1 LLYFAKFA
9 FFQKI
14 HNHELMIQLSNR
26 IQALSESET
35 LAMSRKSR
43 ELKAQGHDVINLS
56 LGEPDFN
63 TPVYIKDA
71 AKKAIDDN
79 FTFYPPVAGY
89 QDLREAICLK
99 FKRDNNLEFKP
110 EQIVVST
117 GAKQSI
123 ANVFLSL
130 VNPGDEVLIPA
141 PYWVSYKEIVKVAEG
156 KPVFI
161 PTTVE
166 SEFKLT
172 PAQLEAAITP
182 KAKLMIYSSPCN
194 PTGSVYTREEL
205 RGIAEVL
212 RKYPNIYI
220 IADEIYEHIN
230 FVGKH
235 ESIGQFDWL
244 RDQLIIVNGVS
255 KGFAMTGWRLGYIAA
270 PKEIAQ
276 ACDKLQGQFTSA
288 ASSIA
293 QRAALKAVFTDPDTP
308 EMREMKAAFL
318 ERRDLMLKLLSEVP
332 GMKLNHPEGAFYI
345 FPDIAYYFGKTDGTT
360 AIADSTDLCMYLMN
374 KVYVALVPGDAFGE
388 PNCIRFSYATS
399 KDKLTEAVRRIKGA
413 LGELK

>member
-1 LLYFAKFA
+1 
-9 FFQKI
+9 
-14 HNHELMIQLSNR
+14 MIQLSNR

-89 QDLREAICLK
+89 QDLREAICGK
-99 FKRDNNLEFKP
+99 FRRDNGLEFKP

-156 KPVFI
+156 KAVFI
-161 PTTVE
+161 PTSVE

-172 PAQLEAAITP
+172 PEQLEAAITP

-194 PTGSVYTREEL
+194 PTGSVYTRDEL

-212 RKYPNIYI
+212 RKHPHIYI

-235 ESIGQFDWL
+235 ESMGQFEWL
-244 RDQLIIVNGVS
+244 RDRLIIVNGVS
-255 KGFAMTGWRLGYIAA
+255 KGFAMTGWRIGYIAA

-293 QRAALKAVFTDPDTP
+293 QRAALKAVSADPDTP

-318 ERRDLMLKLLSEVP
+318 ERRDLMITLLSGIP

-345 FPDIAYYFGKTDGTT
+345 FPDISYYFGKSDGTAT
-360 AIADSTDLCMYLMN
+360 IANSSDLCMYIMN
-374 KVYVALVPGDAFGE
+374 KVFVALVPGDAFGA
-388 PNCIRFSYATS
+388 PDCIRFSYATS
-399 KDKLTEAVRRIKGA
+399 KDKLTEAVKRIKGA